1 MRRKKSVAM
10 LIAISMLV
18 SNVPIVMAKE
28 EAVKIPSISIYT
40 HKEIIGKDRYETGR
54 KVLEES
60 KRYKN
65 IIVVNGSEEKLVDG
79 LCASGLVEKLNAT
92 ILPINPKKVDKK
104 SMEYI
109 NKAENV
115 YIIGENQAIPY
126 SFEKSI
132 NKKVKVVRIG
142 GKDRYETSEKIAK
155 YIGSYDK
162 AYLVNGAIGHP
173 DAMSI
178 SSVAAK
184 EKSPIILTKKDS
196 SKAEKKKGVE
206 YTAIGGTSVIS
217 NSLVSKYSAKRIG
230 GETRYETNRMV
241 LNEYYPNS
249 SVRYFTNGET
259 LVDALSAASIS
270 KNNGITFINRHKNHD
285 LLEDI
290 DTVQVGG
297 FPYDVVFVNKGT
309 GTGGSGGTV
318 VPPSKPDI
326 PEKPNPPEDSENH
339 DPTPPDVKAIVEYD
353 NFDKDK
359 REYPLDI
366 KIIKESIDPDK
377 KDTITYE
384 CRYKDDNGK
393 YVIKKLEK
401 DENGYYPIGHRKA
414 GHYEVDVRAT
424 DGHGGESAWIHV
436 EFNPNVAPT
445 KPEISV
451 TPTDAKDFE
460 EDKYVYDEYG
470 DKVIKYPILLGI
482 KKPSTDQDNDKITY
496 EYKEVLNDGTE
507 VTVSKNMYYSVGTHT
522 VKVVDYDTHGGK
534 AESDTVTF
542 TIPKPNTD
550 PSNQS
555 PTPPKIK
562 AEVGGYSKKQ
572 DGYKVMFLLEKD
584 GESIDTD
591 GDEVSYE
598 YKSLDGTLKPIS
610 EVGYYPIGKHR
621 VIVRANDGK
630 GGVSYAYVEFEIKDS
645 ISPEQNIA
653 PTAPSVEFEFGEYNK
668 GKDSRLVKIVAKD
681 SVDPD
686 GDNDKITYEYEE
698 VISDNEIK
706 SRKEEEYYKIG
717 KHNIRVRA
725 KDADGEVSRWVE
737 KDLEVDAV
745 KEENK
750 STLIEGSK
758 FRDKITKIKGFNE
771 NVTKIRFI
779 KAENE
784 NKDDIKDP
792 IYLDDKKE
800 IKGYIVN
807 DELIISS
814 DNIICANANS
824 RDMFTHLLNITSIE
838 FSNFDTSS
846 VTDMSSMFYSLPQ
859 LSSLDVSN
867 FDTSSVTDMSSMFYS
882 LPKLS
887 SLDVSNF
894 DTSNVTN
901 MKYMFG
907 NCDALS
913 SLDVSNFNTSNVIN
927 MHGMFFFTEALSN
940 LDLSNFNTS
949 SVEDMSY
956 MFYYSKNLSSL
967 DVSGF
972 DTSRVKNMSN
982 MFGGCFVL
990 SSLDLSNFN
999 TSSVEDMS
1007 YMFYYSKNL
1016 SSLDV
1021 SGFDTS
1027 RVKNMSNMFG
1037 ECFALSSL
1045 DLSNFNTSSVED
1057 MSSMFYRC
1065 KNLSSID
1072 IRVFDTSSVTNMY
1085 TMFSYCEALSTIDL
1099 RGLDTSKVKDMRL
1112 MFAGCK
1118 NLNSVYLDAI
1128 KGNNEEGLKVTNMFN
1143 SCENLK
1149 SINLDAFNNSNV
1161 TDMQQMFYNCNSLV
1175 NIDLSN
1181 KNFPRLETMQ
1191 GMFWECERLE
1201 NINLENMHAP
1211 VLKKM
1216 NSIFYKCKNL
1226 RNINLNNLSIEN
1238 IDDMSGMFSQCS
1250 SLNIVDLSKT
1260 KISEEIGM
1268 SYMFSGCSSLTS
1280 INLNCDK
1287 KIKSKN
1293 EMTNMF
1299 SGCSNLINIDLS
1311 SFDTSGVTKMDYM
1324 FSGCSNLRN
1333 IDLSSFDTSKV
1344 WDMSYMFSN
1353 CVLLTS
1359 IKGIDKFDTT
1369 NLGVASYMF
1378 EKCNNL
1384 SATFTIK
1391 SSTPMKE
1398 HNYSGMLLYCST
1410 ADGSQF
1416 KLNYS
1421 PNNEDFVN
1429 KIVESYSKYGN
1440 IIKGEEV

>member
-1 MRRKKSVAM
+1 MRLKKSMSM

-28 EAVKIPSISIYT
+28 EAVKIPSRSIYT

-285 LLEDI
+285 LLEYI

-297 FPYDVVFVNKGT
+297 FPYDIVFVNNGT

-436 EFNPNVAPT
+436 EFDPNVPPT

-507 VTVSKNMYYSVGTHT
+507 VTVSENMYYSVGTHT

-542 TIPKPNTD
+542 TIPEQNKKPE
-550 PSNQS
+550 
-555 PTPPKIK
+555 KIK
-562 AEVGGYSKKQ
+562 TDLIFGKIEGNKRNVTIRAYEVTDKDSKNGDKITYIFEEEGKEIKKIEVQ
-572 DGYKVMFLLEKD
+572 AKKE
-584 GESIDTD
+584 GEEITIP
-591 GDEVSYE
+591 EANYTASY
-598 YKSLDGTLKPIS
+598 T
-610 EVGYYPIGKHR
+610 VGKHR
-621 VIVRANDGK
+621 VKVTVIDSRGGK
-630 GGVSYAYVEFEIKDS
+630 IESNVEFEVK
-645 ISPEQNIA
+645 PNVA
-653 PTAPSVEFEFGEYNK
+653 PTAPEVKIEIGEYIKERNSYSVTITSK
-668 GKDSRLVKIVAKD
+668 STDLDSTYD
-681 SVDPD
+681 
-686 GDNDKITYEYEE
+686 DKITHIFKKISPSGNESVEEIVGKNEETVEYTTEYPVGE
-698 VISDNEIK
+698 HTVRVI
-706 SRKEEEYYKIG
+706 
-717 KHNIRVRA
+717 A
-725 KDADGEVSRWVE
+725 KDYDGVE
-737 KDLEVDAV
+737 SAPTDIHFNLEKPEAILLPG
-745 KEENK
+745 ELFN
-750 STLIEGSK
+750 
-758 FRDKITKIKGFNE
+758 RKIKNLI
-771 NVTKIRFI
+771 NSADVTKITFEKG
-779 KAENE
+779 KAPDNAE
-784 NKDDIKDP
+784 I
-792 IYLDDKKE
+792 LDKNGLVKA
-800 IKGYIVN
+800 YIEGNVLKISA
-807 DELIISS
+807 DISS
-814 DNIICANANS
+814 DKAIYANPDSSKMFSNLEKVTEIDLSNLNTSKVTNMNQMFNS
-824 RDMFTHLLNITSIE
+824 CYALKELNISNLDTSKVTDMSKMFFE
-838 FSNFDTSS
+838 CSSLTKLNFGNNFDTSK
-846 VTDMSSMFYSLPQ
+846 VTNMSNMFIYCKSLQ
-859 LSSLDVSN
+859 GLDLSS
-867 FDTSSVTDMSSMFYS
+867 FDTSEVTNMDEMFHNCKSLKEVTFGDEFNTSKVKNMGYMFLNCSS
-882 LPKLS
+882 LQGLDLS
-887 SLDVSNF
+887 SF

-901 MKYMFG
+901 MSSMFNG
-907 NCDALS
+907 CGSLQGLNLS
-913 SLDVSNFNTSNVIN
+913 SFDTSNVTN
-927 MHGMFFFTEALSN
+927 MSSMFIYCKSLQGLN
-940 LDLSNFNTS
+940 LSNFNTS
-949 SVEDMSY
+949 KVENMSS
-956 MFYYSKNLSSL
+956 MFNGCGSLQGLNLSSFNTSKVENMSSMFNGCGSLQGL
-967 DVSGF
+967 DLSGF
-972 DTSRVKNMSN
+972 DTSN
-982 MFGGCFVL
+982 
-990 SSLDLSNFN
+990 
-999 TSSVEDMS
+999 VEDMGC
-1007 YMFYYSKNL
+1007 MFFNC
-1016 SSLDV
+1016 SSLQGLDLR
-1021 SGFDTS
+1021 SFDT
-1027 RVKNMSNMFG
+1027 
-1037 ECFALSSL
+1037 
-1045 DLSNFNTSSVED
+1045 
-1057 MSSMFYRC
+1057 
-1065 KNLSSID
+1065 
-1072 IRVFDTSSVTNMY
+1072 
-1085 TMFSYCEALSTIDL
+1085 
-1099 RGLDTSKVKDMRL
+1099 
-1112 MFAGCK
+1112 
-1118 NLNSVYLDAI
+1118 
-1128 KGNNEEGLKVTNMFN
+1128 
-1143 SCENLK
+1143 
-1149 SINLDAFNNSNV
+1149 SNV
-1161 TDMQQMFYNCNSLV
+1161 TDMNQMFYGCGSL
-1175 NIDLSN
+1175 
-1181 KNFPRLETMQ
+1181 Q
-1191 GMFWECERLE
+1191 G
-1201 NINLENMHAP
+1201 
-1211 VLKKM
+1211 
-1216 NSIFYKCKNL
+1216 
-1226 RNINLNNLSIEN
+1226 LN
-1238 IDDMSGMFSQCS
+1238 
-1250 SLNIVDLSKT
+1250 
-1260 KISEEIGM
+1260 
-1268 SYMFSGCSSLTS
+1268 
-1280 INLNCDK
+1280 
-1287 KIKSKN
+1287 
-1293 EMTNMF
+1293 
-1299 SGCSNLINIDLS
+1299 
-1311 SFDTSGVTKMDYM
+1311 
-1324 FSGCSNLRN
+1324 
-1333 IDLSSFDTSKV
+1333 LSSFDTSKV
-1344 WDMSYMFSN
+1344 ENMSSMFGECNGLKELDLSSFNTSKVINMNKMFFACHTLPKLNLRSFDTSNVEDMSSMFSN
-1353 CVLLTS
+1353 CRSILEIDLSDKFNTS
-1359 IKGIDKFDTT
+1359 KVTNMSQMFLGCWKLPELNLSGFNTSKVTDMNQMFNSCDELKILNLGDNFDTT
-1369 NLGVASYMF
+1369 MVTNMEEMFLNCANLT
-1378 EKCNNL
+1378 
-1384 SATFTIK
+1384 SALTIK
-1391 SSTPMKE
+1391 STTLKY
-1398 HNYSGMLLYCST
+1398 HTGMFNGCST
-1410 ADGSQF
+1410 EPGSKF
-1416 KLNYS
+1416 TLKYTPETKTLV
-1421 PNNEDFVN
+1421 ETI
-1429 KIVESYSKYGN
+1429 KESYKNNPN
-1440 IIKGEEV
+1440 IVIELEVQ